1 MTTHGV
7 TGRPARPDEV
17 EPSDDMQEADRA
29 NGEPAATDEHG
40 PDESGGDESGHDREA
55 DTGDAP
61 GTSHDPRPRLAAEH
75 LPDRD
80 PDPR

>member
-7 TGRPARPDEV
+7 AGRPARPDEV

-29 NGEPAATDEHG
+29 NGEPAATDE
-40 PDESGGDESGHDREA
+40 SGA

-61 GTSHDPRPRLAAEH
+61 GTSHDPRPRLAADH

-80 PDPR
+80 ADGR